1 MSEGTNNQWFASEGI
16 DPSLVTEKVKSF
28 TNEDGT
34 MNTNELLKSY
44 NSAQSMIGASVRI
57 PTDTSTDEERAE
69 FFAKL
74 GRPESPDKYNFQIP
88 EGISVEG
95 ATKENFAAFQKL
107 CFENGLS
114 NKQYAAVMGGWADI
128 VKELNE
134 KGETVRREIFENS
147 KKVLSAP
154 SEWGDQYQTKYDAT
168 MGLID
173 KLKIRPHLEAAGVLN
188 MPEVL
193 KAFNSIVDEGKE
205 TGLRGGGG
213 SGGSS
218 AERIA
223 ELKSSPAYLNS
234 SHPDHSKTIGE
245 LNRLLDAR

>member
-1 MSEGTNNQWFASEGI
+1 
-16 DPSLVTEKVKSF
+16 
-28 TNEDGT
+28 
-34 MNTNELLKSY
+34 
-44 NSAQSMIGASVRI
+44 
-57 PTDTSTDEERAE
+57 
-69 FFAKL
+69 
-74 GRPESPDKYNFQIP
+74 
-88 EGISVEG
+88 
-95 ATKENFAAFQKL
+95 
-107 CFENGLS
+107 
-114 NKQYAAVMGGWADI
+114 
-128 VKELNE
+128 
-134 KGETVRREIFENS
+134 
-147 KKVLSAP
+147 
-154 SEWGDQYQTKYDAT
+154 

-193 KAFNSIVDEGKE
+193 KAFNSILDEGKE

-213 SGGSS
+213 SGGSP

>member
-1 MSEGTNNQWFASEGI
+1 MSGETNNAWFASEGI
-16 DPSLVTEKVKSF
+16 DPSLVTDKVRSF

-44 NSAQSMIGASVRI
+44 NSAQSMIGGSVRV

-69 FFAKL
+69 FFSKL
-74 GRPESPDKYNFQIP
+74 GRPESPDKYDFQIP
-88 EGISVEG
+88 EGVSVEG

-128 VKELNE
+128 VKNLNE
-134 KGETVRREIFENS
+134 KGDAVRKEIFENS
-147 KKVLSAP
+147 KKTLSAP
-154 SEWGDQYQTKYDAT
+154 NEWGDQYQPKYDAT
-168 MGLID
+168 MKLID
-173 KLKIRPHLEAAGVLN
+173 KLQIRPHLEAAGVLN

-193 KAFNSIVDEGKE
+193 KAFNSIVDDGRE
-205 TGLRGGGG
+205 TGLKGGGE
-213 SGGSS
+213 SGGNS

-223 ELKSSPAYLNS
+223 SLKSSPAYLNP
-234 SHPDHSKTIGE
+234 SHPDHSRTIGE